1 MKNDLIEINKY
12 VIYSKTKIPQDTQYG
27 TRYNK
32 LRDSIH
38 CSLFENYIAE
48 QETDTFGKVQNCI
61 IIVCDNMKLSKTGE
75 CVLKEYW

>member
-1 MKNDLIEINKY
+1 MKQGLRMKNDLIEINKY

-38 CSLFENYIAE
+38 CSLFEN
-48 QETDTFGKVQNCI
+48 
-61 IIVCDNMKLSKTGE
+61 
-75 CVLKEYW
+75 